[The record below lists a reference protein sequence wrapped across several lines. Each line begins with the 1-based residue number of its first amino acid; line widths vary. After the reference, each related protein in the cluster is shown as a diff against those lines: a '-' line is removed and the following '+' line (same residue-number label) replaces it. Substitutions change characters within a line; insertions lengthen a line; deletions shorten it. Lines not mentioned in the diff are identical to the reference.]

1 MRKTKIVCTI
11 GPVTLK
17 KEMLEALVRA
27 GMNVARL
34 NMSHGTHEEK
44 AQTVEDIREIR
55 KRLDL
60 PVAILMDIEGPKLRT
75 GKLKTEYVELKAGS
89 KLILTADDI
98 LGDENKISIS
108 YKELPKDVKAGDT
121 IFLNDGLINLKV
133 ISTTEKE
140 IVTEVVS
147 GGKITHNRGINV
159 PGVDIGVPTLTEKDM
174 DDIDLIAKI
183 KPEYVALSFVR
194 KQKDVTDLRQIMKDK
209 GFEDVRIIPKI
220 ETKQGLDNI
229 ESILDVSD
237 GAMVARGDLGA
248 EIASEDLPIAQKHII
263 KLCNKRSIPVITATQ
278 MLESMVTNPRPT
290 RAEITDIANAVL
302 DGTDAVMLSEETTI
316 GNYPI
321 QSVQIMDKISQR
333 AEQYLENSESM
344 RASSIEKDQSVS
356 NAIAFSSWDLSIE
369 LGTNVI
375 IASTFS
381 GYTARHI
388 SKFRPSAVVFA
399 PTPKESS
406 YYSMALV
413 WGVIP
418 TVIDRVESTDKMI
431 ENSINQL
438 LRMGLAKPGE
448 NVIITAGIP
457 WGFSGTTNLIQIH
470 KI

>member
-17 KEMLEALVRA
+17 KEMLEALVRS

-34 NMSHGTHEEK
+34 NMSHGTHDEK
-44 AQTVEDIREIR
+44 ARTVEDIREIR
-55 KRLDL
+55 KRLGL

-75 GKLKTEYVELKAGS
+75 GKLKTEYVELKTGS
-89 KLILTADDI
+89 KLVLTTDDI

-108 YKELPKDVKAGDT
+108 YTGLPKDVKPDDT

-133 ISTTEKE
+133 ISTTNKE
-140 IVTEVVS
+140 IVTEIVN

-174 DDIDLIAKI
+174 DDIDLIAKV

-194 KQKDVTDLRQIMKDK
+194 KQKDITDLRQIMKSK
-209 GFEDVRIIPKI
+209 GFEDVLIIPKI
-220 ETKQGLDNI
+220 ETKQGLDNL

-263 KLCNKRSIPVITATQ
+263 KLCNERAIPVITATQ

-316 GNYPI
+316 GSYPI
-321 QSVQIMDKISQR
+321 QAVQFMDKISKK
-333 AEQYLENSESM
+333 AEQYLENSENI
-344 RASSIEKDQSVS
+344 RASSLEKDQNVS
-356 NAIAFSSWDLSIE
+356 DAIAYSSWNLSIE

-381 GYTARHI
+381 GYTARHV
-388 SKFRPSAVVFA
+388 SRFRPSAVIFA

-406 YYSMALV
+406 YQRMALI
-413 WGVIP
+413 WGVVP
-418 TVIDRVESTDKMI
+418 TIIDRVESTDGMI
-431 ENSINQL
+431 ENSIKQL
-438 LRMGLAKPGE
+438 LGMGLSKPGE
-448 NVIITAGIP
+448 SAIITAGIP